1 MLLEE
6 GRLVVKPDQR
16 LKELAEVPL
25 FAECSAGELEEISKL
40 VDLVVLPKGSVLMRE
55 GTIGHEVFVIAEG
68 EAVVTMH
75 GHRLAILGSGE
86 VVGEMAVIE
95 AEPRV
100 ATVTARTTLR
110 AYVLT
115 SVAFATML
123 DHCPTVGRNVLAAV
137 AHRLRE
143 YQAA

>member
-6 GRLVVKPDQR
+6 GRLVVKPDQWFE
-16 LKELAEVPL
+16 ELAEVPL
-25 FAECSAGELEEISKL
+25 FADCSHAELETISKL
-40 VDLVVLPKGSVLMRE
+40 VDLVTAPKGSVLMRE
-55 GTIGHEVFVIAEG
+55 GAIGHEVFVIADG

-75 GHRLAILGSGE
+75 GHRLAVLGPGE
-86 VVGEMAVIE
+86 IVGEMAVIE

-100 ATVTARTTLR
+100 ASVTARTEVR
-110 AYVLT
+110 AYVMT
-115 SVAFATML
+115 SVAFASVL
-123 DHCPTVGRNVLAAV
+123 DRCPTVGRNVLAAV